1 MPKTGKRFVLAQLA
15 CVLLLAGC
23 GGNPVPAAGREK
35 LTLGVA
41 GVADAKNSG
50 LTSMIRGV
58 ELAVE
63 EYNKNPDSR
72 YEIEMKQ
79 LGTKA
84 VPGEGGSTSGDIT
97 KTERLIGVV
106 GPFAQQDVAD
116 LGPAFEGAG
125 VPFLVP
131 SLTSTAVPL
140 QGWRSFRRL
149 NANDRQEGV
158 ALAEHA
164 MRKVK
169 GAIALVAEDSDPG
182 NAFAAGAKERL
193 DAGKRA
199 PSRTE
204 TLEPKKAPANLA
216 TSLVQGGP
224 EAILFGGGG
233 ETAAA
238 LLEALRKAG
247 FKGLFVASHQLRDM
261 NPNGLGINV
270 ASSSPGADL
279 SDPGVQNFAGA
290 YRKKFQT
297 APAPYALESYE
308 GAIMLLDAVEEVG
321 GEPRNVT
328 DFLQQNRKFAG
339 DSKSYAFDGAGELTA
354 PPAWIYESLTGNWK
368 LLGRSDRLATARG

>member
-1 MPKTGKRFVLAQLA
+1 MPKTGNRFVLALLG

-23 GGNPVPAAGREK
+23 GGDPAPAAGRER
-35 LTLGVA
+35 LTLGVVGA
-41 GVADAKNSG
+41 VDANNPG
-50 LTSMIRGV
+50 LSSMIRGV

-63 EYNKNPDSR
+63 EYNQNLDSR
-72 YEIEMKQ
+72 YEIELKQ
-79 LGTKA
+79 LGTRA
-84 VPGEGGSTSGDIT
+84 APGEGGATSGDIT
-97 KTERLIGVV
+97 RTERLIGVV

-149 NANDRQEGV
+149 NANDRQEG
-158 ALAEHA
+158 ALLSEHA

-204 TLEPKKAPANLA
+204 TVEPKSALANLA

-261 NPNGLGINV
+261 NPKGLGINV
-270 ASSSPGADL
+270 VSSSPSADL
-279 SDPGVQNFAGA
+279 SDPGVRTFADD
-290 YRKKFQT
+290 YRKKFDT

-308 GAIMLLDAVEEVG
+308 GAVMLLDAIEEVA
-321 GEPRNVT
+321 GEPRDVT
-328 DFLQQNRKFAG
+328 EFLRQNRKFRG
-339 DSKSYAFDGAGELTA
+339 DSKPYEYDDAGELPGA
-354 PPAWIYESLTGNWK
+354 PAWIYESLTGNWK
-368 LLGRSDRLATARG
+368 LLGRSDRLAAAGR